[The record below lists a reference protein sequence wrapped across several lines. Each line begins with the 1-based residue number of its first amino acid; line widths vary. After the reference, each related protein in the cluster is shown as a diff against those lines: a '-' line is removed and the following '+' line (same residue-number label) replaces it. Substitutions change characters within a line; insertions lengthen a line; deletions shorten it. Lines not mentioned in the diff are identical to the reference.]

1 MAKIL
6 KWKAEQRLPRVGN
19 GARGGEGE
27 KGEVL
32 AGRERISVLVV
43 MDTCD
48 KTVQN
53 TSRCVQDCTHTC
65 SIV

>member
-1 MAKIL
+1 M
-6 KWKAEQRLPRVGN
+6 PRVGN
-19 GARGGEGE
+19 GARGGEGD

-32 AGRERISVLVV
+32 MGREQINVLVV

-53 TSRCVQDCTHTC
+53 LTHPGVYKIAHTH
-65 SIV
+65 VA

>member
-1 MAKIL
+1 MESRTKVAKG
-6 KWKAEQRLPRVGN
+6 WEW
-19 GARGGEGE
+19 ARGGEGD